1 MAQPVQVA
9 GVETKADGMALNVRR
24 VLPFPVDSPR
34 RDSDLLPRLAFGD
47 GLPELSV

>member
-9 GVETKADGMALNVRR
+9 DVEIKADGMALNVGRGAISSGQ
-24 VLPFPVDSPR
+24 PKAGQY
-34 RDSDLLPRLAFGD
+34 LLPGLRFGD

>member
-9 GVETKADGMALNVRR
+9 DVEIKADSVALNVGRSAISSGQ
-24 VLPFPVDSPR
+24 PKAGKY
-34 RDSDLLPRLAFGD
+34 LLPRLGFSD